1 MKKFKKIKNGTVTSP
16 DGFIADGI
24 FAGLKSAGEDKLDLG
39 ILISEEPCE
48 WAATYTDNK
57 IKSSSIDYCK
67 EVKSKIKGIIVNKI
81 GRAHV

>member
-16 DGFIADGI
+16 DGFMSDGI

-48 WAATYTDNK
+48 WADITRFPQGSQGTLITWYNSNRL
-57 IKSSSIDYCK
+57 ISH
-67 EVKSKIKGIIVNKI
+67 SK
-81 GRAHV
+81 